1 MIVNDDDGD
10 DDRLGSYSNWIFFA
24 EGGRHILCRNSCHNR
39 YLLRLRKI
47 DINTNDDD
55 DHDSIKRILHSIR
68 YTDIMINNWFGINTF
83 NISNDSPRVIELL
96 PSFKSDLMISIN
108 EYRPIG
114 RKSSSNDIHKYGTI
128 DIDYSYL
135 YKPINTNSNIDNNN
149 DISIELKIKCGLK
162 CSSPFLSCT
171 DSNSNSNSNVDT
183 SHDIKLRYS
192 RYGLMQL
199 VKLGKRMTESISNP
213 WENSNANN
221 FKLSSYNPSD
231 LWYQSYYYH
240 YYHYHHHYYYHYH
253 HHHHHHYYHCKLDL
267 KKQTFELQSKIN
279 QIQLDRFVKDKKF
292 LEDVNTNLSVIVN
305 ELLPNSDCYL
315 SYGDTPVSLFQEGIT
330 LLSKQRDG
338 NFRELK
344 ALSGGQ
350 QSIFCLSLSLSIQ
363 QIFPSPFW
371 IMDEIDAALDII
383 VVSNLAKMIQSK
395 ARSTFTQFL
404 VVTHRPEMYSEA
416 ESLLGLYLI
425 NNAPSHLTI
434 NNNVSYHNNTTD
446 FIDDEEKEY
455 YNENI

>member
-55 DHDSIKRILHSIR
+55 DDNDDDSIKRILHSIR

-108 EYRPIG
+108 EYRSIG

-171 DSNSNSNSNVDT
+171 DSNSNSSSSSSNSNVDT

-240 YYHYHHHYYYHYH
+240 YHHYHHHYYYHHHYH
-253 HHHHHHYYHCKLDL
+253 HHHHHHY
-267 KKQTFELQSKIN
+267 
-279 QIQLDRFVKDKKF
+279 
-292 LEDVNTNLSVIVN
+292 
-305 ELLPNSDCYL
+305 
-315 SYGDTPVSLFQEGIT
+315 
-330 LLSKQRDG
+330 
-338 NFRELK
+338 
-344 ALSGGQ
+344 
-350 QSIFCLSLSLSIQ
+350 
-363 QIFPSPFW
+363 
-371 IMDEIDAALDII
+371 
-383 VVSNLAKMIQSK
+383 
-395 ARSTFTQFL
+395 
-404 VVTHRPEMYSEA
+404 HR
-416 ESLLGLYLI
+416 LC
-425 NNAPSHLTI
+425 
-434 NNNVSYHNNTTD
+434 
-446 FIDDEEKEY
+446 
-455 YNENI
+455 